1 MSGVLRLGNTGAGT
15 GRSTLE
21 ASASNDQ
28 TFTLP
33 SAGGTLLTSNTSIP
47 GGTITLD
54 GATINITNGDLNV
67 DSGTLFV
74 DESTGQVAIGTLSP
88 QPNFKFHVETTG
100 EKPAQFEYVSA
111 DTTIADQLPAGI
123 RIWNSSE
130 TTDRLSGL
138 YFAGSRGSAGA
149 AIYQVETAVGT
160 NSTDCTAD
168 LSFWTKTTGTS
179 LMNERM
185 RLDSLGRLLIGR
197 TSSSGLSSNAFL
209 NVETTTST
217 ACRVNIINTNSST
230 PESTQFGSQNNDFFF
245 NTSEV
250 EQLRLNSVGDLGL
263 GTGSNITSQS
273 GRCFHINGITGGQA
287 RIHLTTSASGSGAAE
302 GSYIVALGAESG
314 ALAGSMG
321 FENRENRDIFFSVGT
336 SLTERFRIRQ
346 ATNAGLREFAGIQ
359 TSGALKV
366 SNAQYVTRSA
376 ANGIGAGI
384 FPSAFGA
391 YSVTGFIHAV
401 KAGTTNFCIVACYKS
416 GTSTG
421 VDTTVIANSGG
432 LAPSASNSGG
442 TVTFN
447 DTSSDVKMIS
457 IVYLTAWSD

>member
-1 MSGVLRLGNTGAGT
+1 MNQQAK
-15 GRSTLE
+15 
-21 ASASNDQ
+21 
-28 TFTLP
+28 
-33 SAGGTLLTSNTSIP
+33 LLSVHYHHNLI
-47 GGTITLD
+47 
-54 GATINITNGDLNV
+54 LNF
-67 DSGTLFV
+67 S
-74 DESTGQVAIGTLSP
+74 
-88 QPNFKFHVETTG
+88 VETTG

-336 SLTERFRIRQ
+336 TLTERFRIRQ
-346 ATNAGLREFAGIQ
+346 ATNAGLNRLFAGIQ
-359 TSGALKV
+359 TNGTVKV
-366 SNAQYVTRSA
+366 SNVQYVTRSA
-376 ANGIGAGI
+376 ASGIGAAI

-391 YSVTGFIHAV
+391 YAVTGFIHAV
-401 KAGTTNFCIVACYKS
+401 KRRTTTIFLYCCLFNKS
-416 GTSTG
+416 GTSSTG

-442 TVTFN
+442 TVTL
-447 DTSSDVKMIS
+447 TMIPLEDVKMIS
-457 IVYLTAWSD
+457 IIYLTEWSDLK